1 MYGPPHSLHVQALL
15 TPDISRMGQPLGAGS
30 NWHGGNAAGGG
41 AGGAAPSPQDVAWAA
56 QFPSM
61 SVASRRALQV
71 GGLNMATAKLLVD
84 ERLYKQPDDLR
95 VRGEGG
101 KGMMEGGGEVN
112 RAWRGV
118 GNDTGERRVPVQ

>member
-1 MYGPPHSLHVQALL
+1 
-15 TPDISRMGQPLGAGS
+15 
-30 NWHGGNAAGGG
+30 
-41 AGGAAPSPQDVAWAA
+41 
-56 QFPSM
+56 M

-101 KGMMEGGGEVN
+101 KGKMEGGGEVN

-118 GNDTGERRVPVQ
+118 GNDTGERRVPIQ